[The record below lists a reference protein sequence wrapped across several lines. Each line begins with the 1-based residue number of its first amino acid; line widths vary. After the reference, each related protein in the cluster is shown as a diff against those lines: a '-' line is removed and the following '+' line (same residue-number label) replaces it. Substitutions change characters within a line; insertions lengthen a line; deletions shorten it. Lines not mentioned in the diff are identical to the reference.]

1 MPVCGA
7 RTGASQVLTRNRKRK
22 SMRGNAAQ
30 SARIERD
37 WQVNRRR
44 AAKHA
49 PGTFASESGTGESSE
64 ASKGQRPQVFHATL
78 RGLRLIII
86 GGYGSARK
94 YVGHGRRRKK
104 LGGGSR
110 AASPSS
116 SDQKSSE
123 GLRWPLERRWTARPP
138 WSRPYSAS
146 ASRRPP
152 PNPPWPRRC
161 AGSRSA

>member
-1 MPVCGA
+1 MYKKAAQLPNLIGWDSIPTSSVNSKCGRRANRADVPVCGA

-78 RGLRLIII
+78 RGLRLITI

-94 YVGHGRRRKK
+94 YFGHWRRRKK

-123 GLRWPLERRWTARPP
+123 GLRWPL
-138 WSRPYSAS
+138 
-146 ASRRPP
+146 
-152 PNPPWPRRC
+152 
-161 AGSRSA
+161 